1 MHQYAPQLQQDH
13 RQSVRSM
20 AQLLSTSRF
29 ERYGKLVWYDIGVG
43 WYPVSAGIKPY
54 DRAYFERYQR
64 QADSDIGR
72 ALMQARVEFV
82 ARHYDGFL
90 CDVGIGSGAFIALRG
105 NACGYD
111 VCPAGIEWLR
121 ARNLLID
128 PYRIPMPAMSL
139 WDVLEHI
146 PEFWRLLRNIEQWLF
161 VSLPIFADAKHALQ
175 SKHFRPDEHCWYWTR
190 DGLVQ
195 MMCCLGFHLV
205 EENDSETK
213 LGREDIGSFAF
224 KKGNSLW
231 S

>member
-1 MHQYAPQLQQDH
+1 MHQYAPQLQQDDK
-13 RQSVRSM
+13 QSAKSV

-29 ERYGKLVWYDIGVG
+29 QRHDKLVWYDIGVG

-54 DRAYFERYQR
+54 DRAYFERYRR
-64 QADSDIGR
+64 QAASDIGR

-90 CDVGIGSGAFIALRG
+90 CDVGIGSGAFIELRG
-105 NACGYD
+105 QTCGYD
-111 VCPAGIEWLR
+111 VCPTAIDWLK
-121 ARNLLID
+121 ARHLWVD
-128 PYRIPMPAMSL
+128 PYRVSFSAMSL

-146 PEFWRLLRNIEQWLF
+146 PAFWLLLRNVEQWLF
-161 VSLPIFADAKHALQ
+161 VSLPIFADAKHALR
-175 SKHFRPDEHCWYWTR
+175 SKHFRPDEHCWYFTR

-195 MMCCLGFHLV
+195 MMRCLGFHLV

-224 KKGNSLW
+224 LKEAT
-231 S
+231 